1 MGRLPL
7 AQGHV
12 IRSQKDPGAITPV
25 LPRLLIFFY
34 RFIYMLLSSPRGRM
48 PMSHTAENS
57 SRWATSKL
65 MDDGIGKR
73 ANSFVR
79 RSFRAGKR
87 ERRGNL
93 SMCHIDRVASLR
105 RLLII
110 TEKWS
115 AETIFSRSVNTD
127 KLQKIFFFSCTRD
140 DYATNVEDFCLE
152 WSWRKP
158 CENRKKKRK
167 HPRVF
172 KEKRTTETTE
182 LYSEVITSCERMQN
196 IRAQDDTALYER
208 RS

>member
-34 RFIYMLLSSPRGRM
+34 RFIYILLSSPRGRM

-127 KLQKIFFFSCTRD
+127 KLQKIFFFLYEGWLRD
-140 DYATNVEDFCLE
+140 KRRRFLSRVKLTKALWEPKKKKKASPSFQ
-152 WSWRKP
+152 
-158 CENRKKKRK
+158 RKKNNRN
-167 HPRVF
+167 H
-172 KEKRTTETTE
+172 RT
-182 LYSEVITSCERMQN
+182 L
-196 IRAQDDTALYER
+196 L
-208 RS
+208 RSHY